1 MSDGGETTPTK
12 SKGKSKGTSKAKKGS
27 APRVDATERLMNL
40 VALLTSS
47 RGDLTLAQIV
57 DKMTPQYSGTPE
69 GIRTAFER
77 DKKILRELGLPI
89 LTQTLGGEDAG
100 RTAYSIDRSVYR
112 TYDFGLTPEEL
123 SALQEAAV
131 TVQIGTTWG
140 RRAVQWLGGEI
151 HEPAMPEGARVP
163 AEDPVLPAL
172 WTAVSGNCTARFTYH
187 GRERTVQPWGLLGRN
202 GFWYLIA
209 FDPARNDRVNFR
221 VDRIEGDVVL
231 GEPGGFVRPE
241 DFSLESGVTR
251 DAKAYPGGEDQY
263 AVVRVHQSL
272 ASRVAREV
280 GSDAVVATRSDGSV
294 DVEVPCG
301 NRIAFRSWLFA
312 MVDRACVVSP
322 ESVRNEIMAELET
335 IAGGTR

>member
-1 MSDGGETTPTK
+1 MADGDVPTP
-12 SKGKSKGTSKAKKGS
+12 KGKGKKG
-27 APRVDATERLMNL
+27 AVPRVDATERLMNL
-40 VALLTSS
+40 IALLTSS
-47 RGDLTLAQIV
+47 RGDLTLKQIV

-77 DKKILRELGLPI
+77 DKRILRELGLPI
-89 LTQTLGGEDAG
+89 VTKTLGGDDAG

-112 TYDFGLTPEEL
+112 NYDFGLTPDEL

-140 RRAVQWLGGEI
+140 LRAVQWLGGEI
-151 HEPAMPEGARVP
+151 PVPDTPEGARVE
-163 AEDPVLPAL
+163 AEEPVLPAL
-172 WTAVSGNCTARFTYH
+172 WKAVSEGRTARFTYH

-209 FDPARNDRVNFR
+209 FDPARNDRVSYR
-221 VDRIEGDVVL
+221 VDRIEGDVAT
-231 GEPGGFVRPE
+231 GEPGEFERPA
-241 DFSLESGVTR
+241 DFTLESGVTR
-251 DAKAYPGGEDQY
+251 DAKAFPGGEDQY

-272 ASRVAREV
+272 ASRVAREL
-280 GSDAVVATRSDGSV
+280 GADAVVATRSDGSI

-322 ESVRNEIMAELET
+322 EPVRNEIMAELEA